1 LNARTLELPRIAAA
15 GQCVLRAV
23 LTLLEVDRMNRTR
36 FAAPARLAPL
46 FLLVALGAP
55 SGVLAAAASAG
66 GQASGTAGAPG
77 APGTLGAPGAQETRA
92 AGKQK
97 AETIV
102 VTGTE
107 SSLASEAAEL
117 ELTPGGATLV
127 DLDDFR
133 QRNVSSLADM
143 LRYVPGVWA
152 VSDAG
157 NDDIFFSSRGSN
169 LDATDY
175 DMNGIKLMQDGLPV
189 TTADGNNHN
198 RVIDPLAA
206 RAATIARGANALK
219 YGASTLGGAID
230 FITPTARDV
239 PGAELSIRGGSHG
252 QRLARTTLSK
262 VFGERLDGLLTLE
275 GKHWDGYRE
284 HNRQHRSG
292 LYANAGWE
300 ITDALSTRFY
310 ATYLDND
317 QELPGTLTRA
327 EAALDPDRA
336 SAAAIGGDYQL
347 DVQTRRLAD
356 KTTWEIGEDRR
367 LEAGFSLERQSLFHP
382 IVDRVLVDFDGAGPN
397 PPSEV
402 YSLLVDTDQRNR
414 GAMLRYAQH
423 AGNHDLLFGA
433 NYAWND
439 VDGGE
444 YRNLRGRP
452 NGLRTIVDNDAS
464 TLEAFGMDRWALS
477 DRLTLIVAAQAVDAS
492 RDVRNTDAATGVLS
506 NPHDRYSRV
515 NPRLG
520 VIWNAA
526 GSINLYANVSGL
538 FEPPTHY
545 QLQDNVAGGEATLEA
560 MQGKVAEVGTRG
572 SRPLGDNEGTF
583 HWDVSLYYA
592 RIENEI
598 LSVEDPN
605 APGTSLA
612 ANIDAT
618 THAGLEALFGAQLPL
633 RKAGN
638 GSIEPLVSVT
648 INDFKF
654 AGDAAYGDN
663 TLPAAPKYAVR
674 SEVVFRGRNGF
685 EVGPTFDLVGE
696 RYADF
701 ANTYKVPG
709 YRLLGLRAAWS
720 NNRWRV
726 FAELHN
732 LGDADYV
739 ASHSVRA
746 VAREGDAIL
755 NPGEPLSAYFGVS
768 MEF

>member
-1 LNARTLELPRIAAA
+1 L
-15 GQCVLRAV
+15 
-23 LTLLEVDRMNRTR
+23 
-36 FAAPARLAPL
+36 
-46 FLLVALGAP
+46 
-55 SGVLAAAASAG
+55 
-66 GQASGTAGAPG
+66 
-77 APGTLGAPGAQETRA
+77 
-92 AGKQK
+92 
-97 AETIV
+97 ETIF

-107 SSLASEAAEL
+107 PALAAQAAEL

-127 DLDDFR
+127 DLEDFR

-230 FITPTARDV
+230 FITPTALDV
-239 PGAELSIRGGSHG
+239 PGAEFSIRGGSHG
-252 QRLARTTLSK
+252 QRLVRTTLSK
-262 VFGERLDGLLTLE
+262 VIGERLDALLTLE

-284 HNRQHRSG
+284 HNRQHRAGISG
-292 LYANAGWE
+292 NAGWQVS
-300 ITDALSTRFY
+300 DALSTRFY
-310 ATYLDND
+310 MTYLDND

-327 EAALDPDRA
+327 EVALDPDRA
-336 SAAAIGGDYQL
+336 SKAAIGGDYQL
-347 DVQTRRLAD
+347 DVQTRRLAN
-356 KTTWEIGEDRR
+356 KTTWQIDEDRR

-382 IVDRVLVDFDGAGPN
+382 IVDRVLVDLDGAGAN
-397 PPSEV
+397 PPVEV

-414 GAMLRYAQH
+414 GAMLRYSQRL
-423 AGNHDLLFGA
+423 GNHDLLFGA
-433 NYAWND
+433 NYGWND

-444 YRNLRGRP
+444 YRNLHGRP

-464 TLEAFGMDRWALS
+464 TFEAFAMDRWRVA
-477 DRLTLIVAAQAVDAS
+477 DRLTLILAAQTVDAG
-492 RDVRNTDAATGVLS
+492 REVRNTDAATGLLS
-506 NPHDRYSRV
+506 RPHDRYSSL
-515 NPRLG
+515 NPRFG
-520 VIWNAA
+520 VIWNVP
-526 GSINLYANVSGL
+526 GGMDLYANVSRL

-545 QLQDNVAGGEATLEA
+545 QLQDNVAGGDATLAA

-572 SRPLGDNEGTF
+572 SRRLGDDGDWS
-583 HWDVSLYYA
+583 WDLSLYYA
-592 RIENEI
+592 HIEDEI
-598 LSVEDPN
+598 LSVEDPS

-612 ANIDAT
+612 TNIDET
-618 THAGLEALFGAQLPL
+618 IHAGLEGLFRARLPL
-633 RKAGN
+633 GKAGG
-638 GSIEPLVSVT
+638 GSIHPLVSVT
-648 INDFKF
+648 VNDFKF
-654 AGDAAYGDN
+654 AGDAIYGDN

-685 EVGPTFDLVGE
+685 EVGPTFDIVGE

-709 YRLLGLRAAWS
+709 YRLLGLRAGWS
-720 NNRWRV
+720 NDRLRV

-732 LGDADYV
+732 LGDEEYV
-739 ASHSVRA
+739 GSHSVRN
-746 VAREGDAIL
+746 VAHESDAIL
-755 NPGEPLSAYFGVS
+755 NPGEPLSAYVGVS
-768 MEF
+768 MQF